1 MDIKSLSKKISYHN
15 IRYKL
20 KRLIFKM
27 GENDFYPQLPKS
39 KYSFL
44 TNYQRYKFWNSLAR
58 KHKQFK
64 YFYQKNPGEYFEKY
78 LPISKNHKYYV
89 NFKKFYEDGVAEI
102 ENFFNNEEHQLI
114 LNFFKSNTIKNLES
128 VKKQNVICKDENI
141 NQLIFNKTKIL
152 EKILFGKYFKK
163 QNYNFQSILKNK
175 NESSI
180 FGTSANFH
188 PDRFIPSIKLI
199 YFPTDVKIDP
209 FEYALGSHII
219 NENFEQN
226 ILIEFE
232 NEKKIGKLIREQIK
246 LNRETGQNMD
256 PKLLDKP
263 KSI

>member
-114 LNFFKSNTIKNLES
+114 LNFFQ
-128 VKKQNVICKDENI
+128 VQ
-141 NQLIFNKTKIL
+141 
-152 EKILFGKYFKK
+152 Y
-163 QNYNFQSILKNK
+163 Y
-175 NESSI
+175 
-180 FGTSANFH
+180 
-188 PDRFIPSIKLI
+188 
-199 YFPTDVKIDP
+199 
-209 FEYALGSHII
+209 
-219 NENFEQN
+219 
-226 ILIEFE
+226 
-232 NEKKIGKLIREQIK
+232 
-246 LNRETGQNMD
+246 
-256 PKLLDKP
+256 
-263 KSI
+263 